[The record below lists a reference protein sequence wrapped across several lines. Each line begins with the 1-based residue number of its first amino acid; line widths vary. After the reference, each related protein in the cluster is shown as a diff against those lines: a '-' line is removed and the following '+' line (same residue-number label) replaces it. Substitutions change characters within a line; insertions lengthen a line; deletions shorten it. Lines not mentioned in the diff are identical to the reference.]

1 MSNSLIDTAENN
13 TKLVPE
19 LRFPEFENGSEWVVK
34 ELKEIFISFSGGTP
48 STTNQNFYGGNIP
61 FIRSAEIGKDKTE
74 LFLTEEGLK
83 NSSAK
88 LVNKGDLLIALYGAN
103 SGDVAISKLK
113 GAINQAI
120 LCMQSDYSNTFTF
133 NFLSLKKNW
142 IISKYIQGGQGNLSG
157 DIVKS
162 IKLAFPI
169 KLEQE
174 KIASCLSSLDE
185 LITAN
190 REKLEALQAHK
201 KGLMQ
206 NLFPLEGQTAP
217 NYRFPEFEDDGEW
230 ERKTVEL
237 LIKENILFPPK
248 DGNHGNIHPKSSDYV
263 KSGIPFIMASNLK
276 NGNIDF
282 DNCAYLTKEHADSL
296 QKGFAKSGDV
306 LLTHKGTVGEVA
318 LLGEIEFPYIM
329 LTPQVT
335 YYRIQNKSK
344 LTNVFLAAFFNS
356 DAFQKNLLKVSGG
369 GTRAYV
375 GITNQKDF
383 EIHFPQNIK
392 EQQKIASCLSEADK
406 LITAQTAKIEHL
418 QQHKKGLMQGLFPK
432 NLD

>member
-185 LITAN
+185 LITAT

-206 NLFPLEGQTAP
+206 NLFPQEGQTVP
-217 NYRFPEFEDDGEW
+217 KYRFPEFEDDEEW
-230 ERKTVEL
+230 EEKKLNEISLKIMVGIASAATHAYR
-237 LIKENILFPPK
+237 
-248 DGNHGNIHPKSSDYV
+248 
-263 KSGIPFIMASNLK
+263 KSGIVLFRNQNIKDCYLDDRDILFLDEDYEALHK
-276 NGNIDF
+276 NKR
-282 DNCAYLTKEHADSL
+282 L
-296 QKGFAKSGDV
+296 KSGD
-306 LLTHKGTVGEVA
+306 LLTARTGYPGTTCIVPDKYEGAQSFTTLITRPKQKVVDPRF
-318 LLGEIEFPYIM
+318 LCFYINSE
-329 LTPQVT
+329 TGQ
-335 YYRIQNKSK
+335 
-344 LTNVFLAAFFNS
+344 AFFES
-356 DAFQKNLLKVSGG
+356 TKIGGGQKNVNAGSLSEMPVPLPSKG
-369 GTRAYV
+369 
-375 GITNQKDF
+375 
-383 EIHFPQNIK
+383 
-392 EQQKIASCLSEADK
+392 EQQKIASCLFEVDE
-406 LITAQTAKIEHL
+406 LIRLQAEKIENL
-418 QQHKKGLMQGLFPK
+418 ILHKKGLMQGLFPK